1 MGICRCDPRA
11 QHPGP
16 EYRHPKWFCLFKNSI
31 MLKQRYKLFRFNL
44 ICKCNTNGIK
54 RVCKRYGILKKKKK
68 TLGKRS
74 LTDKILVS
82 TIGTWRNK

>member
-31 MLKQRYKLFRFNL
+31 MLKQRCKLFRYNL
-44 ICKCNTNGIK
+44 QMQY
-54 RVCKRYGILKKKKK
+54 KRYKKGLQKVWDIKK

-74 LTDKILVS
+74 VTDKILVS
-82 TIGTWRNK
+82 TIGT